1 MKLDP
6 SAFVAEPELLE
17 TLWRHA
23 VPLNCAEDRKLFSQG
38 DDPTGLFIL
47 RSGEVVMILENSVG
61 VPLMLT
67 PMVPGSVLGLP
78 ALVSDEP
85 YSMTAMAQGGARVG
99 FVNREEFSSL
109 MLSEPQLALMIVRI
123 LAAEVR
129 TTRAA
134 MSTAIPERPNPPR
147 RRRPRKVSMQGR

>member
-23 VPLNCAEDRKLFSQG
+23 LPLNCADERKLFSQG

-47 RSGEVVMILENSVG
+47 RGGGVTMILENGLG

-67 PMVPGSVLGLP
+67 PMAPGSILGLP
-78 ALVSDEP
+78 ALVSEEP
-85 YSMTAMAQGGARVG
+85 YSMTAIAHGGARVG
-99 FVNREEFSSL
+99 FVNRDKFSSL
-109 MLSEPQLALMIVRI
+109 MLSEPLLALMIVRI

-134 MSTAIPERPNPPR
+134 MSTAISDRPAQPR
-147 RRRPRKVSMQGR
+147 RRRPRKVSMQGS